1 MAVVDAKEKFGI
13 FKGFVQ
19 LLDTKFHTTVTALL
33 FLSLVIMI
41 NKNSNLESQLRQ
53 DNEKWRE
60 REVAMYER
68 ILNSPKLNKMEA
80 AADTM
85 KAQSSRLSHVI
96 GSVENTINDV
106 KKSYK

>member
-1 MAVVDAKEKFGI
+1 MAVVNPKESFGI
-13 FKGFVQ
+13 FKGVVT
-19 LLDTKFHTTVTALL
+19 LLKTNFQETIIALL
-33 FLSLVIMI
+33 IVICIFLFI
-41 NKNSNLESQLRQ
+41 KNASLESQLRQ

-68 ILNSPKLNKMEA
+68 ILNSPKINKMEA

-85 KAQSSRLSHVI
+85 KAQSSRLSTVI